1 MKLKIDRIQYVEH
14 LEHHSE
20 VGGARLLGL
29 TSSPK
34 ESRYYHYVV
43 SESGDREIENE
54 YISGAMYD

>member
-1 MKLKIDRIQYVEH
+1 MLKIDRIQYVEH

-29 TSSPK
+29 TSSLK
-34 ESRYYHYVV
+34 ESRYYHYIV
-43 SESGDREIENE
+43 SESSSDREIENE

>member
-1 MKLKIDRIQYVEH
+1 MLKIDRIQYVEH

-20 VGGARLLGL
+20 VGGARLSGL

-34 ESRYYHYVV
+34 ESSYHYIV